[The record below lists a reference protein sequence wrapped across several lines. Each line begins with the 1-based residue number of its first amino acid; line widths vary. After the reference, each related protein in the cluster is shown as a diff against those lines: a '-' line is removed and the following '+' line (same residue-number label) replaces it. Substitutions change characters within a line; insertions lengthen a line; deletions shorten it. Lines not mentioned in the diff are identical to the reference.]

1 MSHYVTRIEKEYVI
15 PAWHRVKEHLKP
27 AIKRSKGRWEPEYV
41 LAALV
46 TGRHNLWVV
55 TEGTGN
61 EVVGA
66 ITTEVIY
73 YPEKRMLMIHFLGG
87 KGMDKWYVDMS
98 DAMSEH
104 ARESGCTGI
113 ECIARSGFWKWF
125 QNDGFEKTAVF
136 YEKSI

>member
-1 MSHYVTRIEKEYVI
+1 MSYLVTRIGKEHTVA
-15 PAWHRVKEHLKP
+15 AWHRVKEHLKP

-41 LAALV
+41 LAALA
-46 TGRHNLWVV
+46 TGRQHLWVI
-55 TEGTGN
+55 TDESR

-66 ITTEVIY
+66 ITNECID

-87 KGMDKWYVDMS
+87 KDMDKWYVDMS
-98 DAMSEH
+98 DAMTEF
-104 ARESGCTGI
+104 AREAGCTGI

-136 YEKSI
+136 YEKAI

>member
-1 MSHYVTRIEKEYVI
+1 MTFYVTRIKKEHAI
-15 PAWHRVKEHLKP
+15 QAWHRVKGFLKP

-41 LAALV
+41 LANLV
-46 TGRHNLWVV
+46 NGRQELWAV
-55 TEGTGN
+55 TN
-61 EVVGA
+61 EVHEVIGA
-66 ITTEVIY
+66 ITTEVIH

-87 KGMDKWYVDMS
+87 EGMDRWYVDMS

-104 ARESGCTGI
+104 ARQSGCTGI

>member
-1 MSHYVTRIEKEYVI
+1 MSYLVTQIEKDYVI
-15 PAWHRVKEHLKP
+15 QAWHRVKEHLKP

-41 LAALV
+41 LAALA

-55 TEGTGN
+55 TDDARN
-61 EVVGA
+61 VVGA
-66 ITTEVIY
+66 LTTEVLY

-87 KGMDKWYVDMS
+87 KDMDKWYVDMS
-98 DAMSEH
+98 DAMTAH
-104 ARESGCTGI
+104 GRESGCAGI
-113 ECIARSGFWKWF
+113 EAIARSGFWKWF